1 MSGLKLSKNQYA
13 HLVRDIERLLK
24 EHMSGGGLYDFS
36 APETLEYH
44 PLSSL
49 EFWVE
54 DPEMEGGG
62 FFSSI
67 KKAANHVWG
76 ALQKSGI
83 IDKGKDKLMKA
94 GRELGGK
101 AIDAAAKKADE
112 VAKSKGFD
120 ASDITSKLA
129 GRAHEALH
137 DAEGHAQSLL
147 DRGEAEV
154 GKRLKGNGLYMS
166 GNGNYQAGSFDG
178 GGLYMSGNGF
188 ATSAYGTPGIPK
200 GAYRVSA
207 AHHLGAHPQ
216 VAAGGY

>member
-83 IDKGKDKLMKA
+83 IDKGKA
-94 GRELGGK
+94 
-101 AIDAAAKKADE
+101 
-112 VAKSKGFD
+112 
-120 ASDITSKLA
+120 
-129 GRAHEALH
+129 
-137 DAEGHAQSLL
+137 
-147 DRGEAEV
+147 
-154 GKRLKGNGLYMS
+154 RLTHHIVTYNE
-166 GNGNYQAGSFDG
+166 
-178 GGLYMSGNGF
+178 
-188 ATSAYGTPGIPK
+188 IPIVYLRNTW
-200 GAYRVSA
+200 AVTRYLR
-207 AHHLGAHPQ
+207 
-216 VAAGGY
+216 

>member
-36 APETLEYH
+36 APETLEYQ

-120 ASDITSKLA
+120 ASNITSKLWTVILC
-129 GRAHEALH
+129 GFRNQITLNRRERRICVCVCALCGGIC
-137 DAEGHAQSLL
+137 AEIPPHM
-147 DRGEAEV
+147 RIE
-154 GKRLKGNGLYMS
+154 
-166 GNGNYQAGSFDG
+166 
-178 GGLYMSGNGF
+178 
-188 ATSAYGTPGIPK
+188 TS
-200 GAYRVSA
+200 
-207 AHHLGAHPQ
+207 
-216 VAAGGY
+216 

>member
-67 KKAANHVWG
+67 KKAANHV
-76 ALQKSGI
+76 L
-83 IDKGKDKLMKA
+83 
-94 GRELGGK
+94 
-101 AIDAAAKKADE
+101 
-112 VAKSKGFD
+112 
-120 ASDITSKLA
+120 
-129 GRAHEALH
+129 
-137 DAEGHAQSLL
+137 SLIHISEPT
-147 DRGEAEV
+147 R
-154 GKRLKGNGLYMS
+154 
-166 GNGNYQAGSFDG
+166 
-178 GGLYMSGNGF
+178 
-188 ATSAYGTPGIPK
+188 P
-200 GAYRVSA
+200 
-207 AHHLGAHPQ
+207 
-216 VAAGGY
+216 